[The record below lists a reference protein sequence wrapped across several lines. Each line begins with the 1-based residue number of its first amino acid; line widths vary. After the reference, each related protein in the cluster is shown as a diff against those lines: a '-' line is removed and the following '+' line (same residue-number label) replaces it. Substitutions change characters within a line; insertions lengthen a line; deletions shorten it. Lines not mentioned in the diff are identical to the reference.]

1 MLFSV
6 SSALLLQ
13 TIYWMLRITPQ
24 STSFPKPLTAKEE
37 ADCLEKL
44 AQGDLAA
51 RNLLIER
58 NLRLVVHIVKK
69 YYASSVDQ
77 EDLISI
83 GTIGLIKGINNFNP
97 VKNTKLSTYAARCIE
112 NEILMHFRAAK
123 KNANEISL
131 SEPIDTDKDGNALA
145 LMDIICCE
153 DHNLEKIEQMEN
165 IQKMQAYLHTCLTPR
180 EREIL
185 IARYGLYQ
193 TDPIPQR
200 ILAKQ
205 YGISRSY
212 VSRIEKKAIEKL
224 AAAFQH

>member
-13 TIYWMLRITPQ
+13 TIYWMLRITPP

-83 GTIGLIKGINNFNP
+83 GTIGLIKGINSFNP

-224 AAAFQH
+224 ASAFGH